1 MPLLE
6 LWRSR
11 RGRLSW
17 LTMLKELQVLT
28 GAARDKQH
36 CDGKQKS
43 KFISGKICAMLILT
57 FPSLV
62 EEVSTSYKAD
72 EDKAPLSQ

>member
-1 MPLLE
+1 
-6 LWRSR
+6 
-11 RGRLSW
+11 
-17 LTMLKELQVLT
+17 MLKELQVLI
-28 GAARDKQH
+28 GAAGDKQH
-36 CDGKQKS
+36 WDGKQKS

-72 EDKAPLSQ
+72 EDKALLSQRTAESKEKYPFPLIPEI